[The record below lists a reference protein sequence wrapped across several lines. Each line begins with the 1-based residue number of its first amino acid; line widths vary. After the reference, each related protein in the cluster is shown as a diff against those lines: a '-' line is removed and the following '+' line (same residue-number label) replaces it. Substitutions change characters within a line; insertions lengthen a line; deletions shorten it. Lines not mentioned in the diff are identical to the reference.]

1 MEREKN
7 RKLASVTIERV
18 YYLIERVIKK
28 LTKPGNSRIIMKLIE
43 KLWKRTRNKRNSK
56 NNRI

>member
-7 RKLASVTIERV
+7 RKLASVTIEI
-18 YYLIERVIKK
+18 IERVIKK
-28 LTKPGNSRIIMKLIE
+28 LTKPRNSRIIMKLIE